1 MVFKGSL
8 VKMIFFYTPD
18 QARNQLI
25 EQSSFGHP
33 TLELAQ
39 LIALGSER
47 RIKAFIKKTRPDDL
61 KRILNDYL
69 PQFGYIDCL
78 HMLLY
83 WHTGEKAISLFGLF
97 VEHGAEYHV
106 NENGVYPWRNGECRW
121 FTPIEGDMLEGARN
135 YEDFR
140 YTYQRLISMYS
151 LPLFSSKEAEE
162 KWQQAGIEY
171 RDNYRDSYDSEDDDD
186 DENFCNHEDTIDC
199 EPDCICVCYNCN
211 PP

>member
-1 MVFKGSL
+1 MVFK
-8 VKMIFFYTPD
+8 
-18 QARNQLI
+18 
-25 EQSSFGHP
+25 QSSFGHP

-106 NENGVYPWRNGECRW
+106 NENGDYPW
-121 FTPIEGDMLEGARN
+121 FTPIEGDMLEGTRN

-140 YTYQRLISMYS
+140 DTYQRLISIYS
-151 LPLFSSKEAEE
+151 LPLFPSKE
-162 KWQQAGIEY
+162 AGIEY
-171 RDNYRDSYDSEDDDD
+171 RDSYRDSYDSEDDDD
-186 DENFCNHEDTIDC
+186 EENFCNHEDTIDC
-199 EPDCICVCYNCN
+199 ERDCICVCYNCN

>member
-1 MVFKGSL
+1 MFL
-8 VKMIFFYTPD
+8 TPD
-18 QARNQLI
+18 QALNQLI

-83 WHTGEKAISLFGLF
+83 WHTGENIRFFRRLYKEQKIRVLQKTEINIMKATQNHVFIS
-97 VEHGAEYHV
+97 
-106 NENGVYPWRNGECRW
+106 
-121 FTPIEGDMLEGARN
+121 I
-135 YEDFR
+135 
-140 YTYQRLISMYS
+140 
-151 LPLFSSKEAEE
+151 
-162 KWQQAGIEY
+162 
-171 RDNYRDSYDSEDDDD
+171 
-186 DENFCNHEDTIDC
+186 
-199 EPDCICVCYNCN
+199 N
-211 PP
+211 P